1 MFKYVVFLMI
11 LSSSFVQAQVLFQ
24 SADNMLSTDK
34 YFELQTDPLVVPDR
48 YRLARI
54 DQNEI
59 FRSINN
65 DMPLVLN
72 LFNDVELRANIKNS
86 KELSSGSSFI
96 SGSLEN
102 GGHFTLFLH
111 SSGVIRGEMHSS
123 QGFYTIKSEG
133 DDFNQI
139 LIKQEDLSELPRCG
153 NEQYDSHVEA
163 GGAHKQDWIPASAG
177 MTGDSGATSNSTGNS
192 KDWIPASSGM
202 TDDAT
207 GTDQATDADTIEV
220 LVVYTQ
226 RVEDHEGG
234 PEQVKASIE
243 NEIAKMNQV
252 LKNSDIA
259 HRQIKLAAME
269 KVDYVQD
276 EVSMGVDWD
285 NLGQTSE
292 DNHDDKDYS
301 ALDEVQ
307 DLREQYQADL
317 IHLVVRDPTR
327 ACGTGSRYT
336 LYQDKFIERYICQ
349 GSPDPSICL
358 ELERRKEWKKRRSD
372 SVSSIKCTGR
382 YAFTHELGHNLGL
395 WHDRRDYNWEY
406 ATVEQDQPFRPYAFG
421 YQNLEWSPTCQITIM
436 STGTDCVEA
445 GVLGNVVVPYFSNPN
460 LFFPIPNSNNSSL
473 FKTDTPMGVPGDEY
487 TIDLDGPV
495 DAASAIDDVWEIV
508 ASLSDLD
515 TETPIICNS
524 GDIASNALT
533 ANLDSQTTMAAGGG
547 TITMMLSFSVPDN
560 CSGVSVTSSSS
571 SSAVSTSVQ
580 KIGEGEFELSITAG
594 PHNASCS
601 SRSAEVTVE
610 LSGVSGVS
618 PASTTVMQTS
628 NNALCNDISSL
639 PADSASLD
647 VSGRNNSSSLTLVDS
662 MFSRFTQLESLNLSN
677 NGLSDFRSAIFD
689 GLGLLK
695 NLNLSNNQFTSLPE
709 SAFSNLLTIETLN
722 LSKNKIQ
729 SMHASTF
736 SAVEGES
743 YQLKTLDLSYNEMG
757 ELPDSAFAQL
767 IHLNTLKL
775 NNNKIGELGE
785 YTFFGPFQLE
795 QLNLGYNEI
804 ETVHALSFW
813 DNSKL
818 THLWLHGNKISS
830 LSDSIFSN
838 LTELRTIS
846 LSQNEL
852 TEIPDLSSNTKLEDI
867 LLYDNNIS
875 DLSSNPFS
883 ELSDLRIVHLRGNDL
898 TTLPEDVFQNN
909 ANLEHLYL
917 SSNDISS
924 LPSNIFSGLSKLR
937 ALSLSGNKLTVMP
950 NLSGLA
956 NLVNLWIYDNNI
968 SDLTT
973 LPANVFQ
980 NNANLEN
987 LYLSFN
993 EISSLPSDIFSGL
1006 SKLRA
1011 LSLSGNKLTVMPNL
1025 SGLANLEHLYLSS
1038 NEISNLPS
1046 NIFAGLSNLM
1056 ILDISRNQISTI
1068 EANAFSDLSE
1078 VTHIRLYDNNITSL
1092 SDSTFNGLSNV
1103 VSLNLSRNNITSL
1116 PNNAF
1121 SNMPNLRSLWFQFN
1135 EIQSISPNA
1144 FAGLSN
1150 LEYLNIS
1157 FNPIQGPLPAEVCT
1171 FIHSVPE
1178 VHMDGIDMNTVC
1190 PQ

>member
-1 MFKYVVFLMI
+1 MTFSTF
-11 LSSSFVQAQVLFQ
+11 FVQAEVLFQ
-24 SADNMLSTDK
+24 SADNILSTDK
-34 YFELQTDPLVVPDR
+34 YFELQSDPLVVPDR

-111 SSGVIRGEMHSS
+111 RSGVIRGEMHSS

-133 DDFNQI
+133 DDFNQV
-139 LIKQEDLSELPRCG
+139 LIKQEDLSEFPRCG

-177 MTGDSGATSNSTGNS
+177 MTGGSGATSNSTGNS
-192 KDWIPASSGM
+192 KDWIPAFSGM

-207 GTDQATDADTIEV
+207 GTDQATDSDTIDV

-234 PEQVKASIE
+234 AEQVKAAIE
-243 NEIAKMNQV
+243 NEIAKTNQV
-252 LKNSDIA
+252 LENSDLA

-276 EVSMGVDWD
+276 EVTMGVDLD

-292 DNHDDKDYS
+292 DNYDDKDFS

-307 DLREQYQADL
+307 DLMEQYQADL
-317 IHLVVRDPTR
+317 IHLFVRDPR
-327 ACGTGSRYT
+327 GFLCGKATTYA
-336 LYQDKFIERYICQ
+336 LYQDKWIERYICHE
-349 GSPDPSICL
+349 SPDPSSCL
-358 ELERRKEWKKRRSD
+358 ELERRKEWKKRRD
-372 SVSSIKCTGR
+372 FSVSAITCTGI

-406 ATVEQDQPFRPYAFG
+406 IATNVTNVEEDLPFRPYAFG

-436 STGTDCVEA
+436 SYGRECSGG
-445 GVLGNVVVPYFSNPN
+445 GVQSQTLVPYFSNPN
-460 LFFPIPNSNNSSL
+460 LFFPIPSGYSSL

-495 DAASAIDDVWEIV
+495 NAARAIDDVWDIV

-515 TETPIICNS
+515 TETPIVCNP

-533 ANLDSQTTMAAGGG
+533 ANLDSQTSMSAGGG

-571 SSAVSTSVQ
+571 SSAVSTSV
-580 KIGEGEFELSITAG
+580 ISMGEGEFELSITAG

-601 SRSAEVTVE
+601 TRTAEVTVE
-610 LSGVSGVS
+610 LSGVSEVS

-628 NNALCNDISSL
+628 NNELCKDISSL

-647 VSGRNNSSSLTLVDS
+647 FSGRNNSSSLTLVDS

-677 NGLSDFRSAIFD
+677 NELSNFRSAIFND
-689 GLGLLK
+689 LGLLK
-695 NLNLSNNQFTSLPE
+695 NLNLSYNQFTSLPE
-709 SAFSNLLTIETLN
+709 SAFSNLLTLETLN

-736 SAVEGES
+736 SHVEGEV
-743 YQLKTLDLSYNEMG
+743 YKLKTLDLSYNEMG
-757 ELPDSAFAQL
+757 VLPDFAFSQL
-767 IHLNTLKL
+767 IQLNSLKL

-804 ETVHALSFW
+804 ETVHALSFL
-813 DNSKL
+813 DNSQL

-838 LTELRTIS
+838 LTELSMIS
-846 LSQNEL
+846 LSRNEL
-852 TEIPDLSSNTKLEDI
+852 TEIPDLSSNTKLGD
-867 LLYDNNIS
+867 LWLYDNNIS

-883 ELSDLRIVHLRGNDL
+883 ELSNLRIVHLRGNDL
-898 TTLPEDVFQNN
+898 TTLPADVFQNN
-909 ANLEHLYL
+909 SNLEHLYL
-917 SSNDISS
+917 SANEISS
-924 LPSNIFSGLSKLR
+924 LPSNIFSGLSKLT

-950 NLSGLA
+950 NLSDLA
-956 NLVNLWIYDNNI
+956 NL
-968 SDLTT
+968 
-973 LPANVFQ
+973 
-980 NNANLEN
+980 EH
-987 LYLSFN
+987 LYLSAN
-993 EISSLPSDIFSGL
+993 EISSLPSNIFSGL
-1006 SKLRA
+1006 SKLTA
-1011 LSLSGNKLTVMPNL
+1011 LSLSGNKLTVMSNL
-1025 SGLANLEHLYLSS
+1025 SGLANLEYLYLSA
-1038 NEISNLPS
+1038 NEISSLPS
-1046 NIFAGLSNLM
+1046 NIFSGLSNLM
-1056 ILDISRNQISTI
+1056 NLDISRNQISTI
-1068 EANAFSDLSE
+1068 EANAFSDLSK
-1078 VTHIRLYDNNITSL
+1078 VTHIRLYENNITSL
-1092 SDSTFNGLSNV
+1092 SASTFNGLSNV
-1103 VSLNLSRNNITSL
+1103 VFLNLSRNNITSL

-1121 SNMPNLRSLWFQFN
+1121 SKMLKLRSLWLHFN
-1135 EIQSISPNA
+1135 KIESISPDA

-1150 LEYLNIS
+1150 LEDLYIS
-1157 FNPIQGPLPAEVCT
+1157 YNPIQGPLPAEVCT
-1171 FIHSVPE
+1171 FIRSVPK